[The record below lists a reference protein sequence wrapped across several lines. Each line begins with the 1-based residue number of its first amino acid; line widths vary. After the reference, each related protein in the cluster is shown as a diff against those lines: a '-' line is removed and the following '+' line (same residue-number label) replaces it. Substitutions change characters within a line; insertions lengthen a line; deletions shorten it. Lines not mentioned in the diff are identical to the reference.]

1 MSPSLAAA
9 TRPGWIERLDELHLL
24 TPLRVVVIVVVAWI
38 VARVLRV
45 VIVRAIGRS
54 LVLLPGVDASRTEA
68 RRRALSA
75 ALRSA
80 VVGVVWATAAITVIS
95 EFGINIGAFVAT
107 ATVVGAAVAF
117 GAQQLMRDLIA
128 GFFVLAEDQFGVG
141 DRVDLGVVAG
151 TVERITLR
159 AVRVRDDRG
168 VVWHVAH
175 GGVATVANLSKA
187 PGVTIDIEVSRSMSL
202 RAVDAESED
211 LCAALRV
218 AVGDRLTGAPVV
230 EGIVAVRDDRFV
242 VRLVAPTLAEHQA
255 IVADRWRR
263 IVLEAFEGGRLSRP

>member
-1 MSPSLAAA
+1 MPPALTAA

-24 TPLRVVVIVVVAWI
+24 TPLRVVVIVLVAWI

-54 LVLLPGVDASRTEA
+54 LVLLPGADASRTEA

-159 AVRVRDDRG
+159 AVRLRDDRG

-187 PGVTIDIEVSRSMSL
+187 PGVTMDIEVSRSMTL
-202 RAVDAESED
+202 RAVDAETED

-218 AVGDRLTGAPVV
+218 AVGDRLTGAAVV
-230 EGIVAVRDDRFV
+230 TGIVAVRDDRYV
-242 VRLVAPTLAEHQA
+242 VRLVAPTLAEHQS

-263 IVLEAFEGGRLSRP
+263 IALEAFEGGRLSRP

>member
-1 MSPSLAAA
+1 MSPTLTAA

-24 TPLRVVVIVVVAWI
+24 TPLRVVVIVLVAWI

-54 LVLLPGVDASRTEA
+54 LVLLPGADASRTEA

-187 PGVTIDIEVSRSMSL
+187 PGVTIDFEVSRSMSL
-202 RAVDAESED
+202 RAVDAASED
-211 LCAALRV
+211 LCAALRA
-218 AVGDRLTGAPVV
+218 AVGDRLTGAPIV

-242 VRLVAPTLAEHQA
+242 VRLVAPTLAEHQS